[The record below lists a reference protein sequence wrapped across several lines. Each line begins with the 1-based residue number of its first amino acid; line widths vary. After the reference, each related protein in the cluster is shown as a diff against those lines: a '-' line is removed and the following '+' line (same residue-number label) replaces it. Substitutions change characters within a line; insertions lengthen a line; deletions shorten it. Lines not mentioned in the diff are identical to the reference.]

1 MYDWFRGVDSTIAGG
16 FMAGLVVSILK
27 VIRDGRRITIPDIA
41 EAIICAIMSVGIV
54 GILAYAFNVNELLS
68 VAIGAFTGTLGSKVV
83 TSFAL
88 SWLNSKKDKA
98 P

>member
-1 MYDWFRGVDSTIAGG
+1 MYDWFRNIDSTIAGG
-16 FMAGLVVSILK
+16 FMAGLVVSMLK

-41 EAIICAIMSVGIV
+41 EAVICAIMSVGIV
-54 GILAYAFNVNELLS
+54 GVLAYACNVNELLS
-68 VAIGAFTGTLGSKVV
+68 VAIGTFTATIGSKVV